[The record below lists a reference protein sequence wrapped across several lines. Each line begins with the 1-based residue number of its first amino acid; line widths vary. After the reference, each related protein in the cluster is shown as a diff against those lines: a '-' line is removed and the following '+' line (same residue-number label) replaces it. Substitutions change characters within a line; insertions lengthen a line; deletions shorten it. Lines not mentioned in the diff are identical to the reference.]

1 MSTSIDTGLRLGEI
15 GAPIAVLDGAA
26 RVIAATPTATAL
38 ITRFQL
44 ATALPASLPVELSRE
59 LASVPVGVPIIWRPR
74 TELDAVLGCT
84 RYDLGETGG
93 LLLMREITEQQR
105 ALSQR
110 LQRQRLEATGH
121 LAGLMAHDLRTP
133 LSSIVYNVDLLYTR
147 AAELSPDS
155 TRALL
160 HETQLAADLMR
171 RTIAGLLDFVR
182 LGPPVTATPSLRET
196 FDRVSSLLHPMFRAG
211 GHELRTELHDERV
224 RLRGNPLT
232 IEQIFVDLLIH
243 TTDLATGPLQMV
255 VTSSPVPETWSGARP
270 WRSSDDMV
278 LVRLSCAT
286 AMASEAVADPTRG
299 AQAAAANLELAI
311 AREAAH
317 ALGGH
322 LAVDATRDGCAITVV
337 LPTARGEEGT
347 S

>member
-1 MSTSIDTGLRLGEI
+1 LTATIDTGLQLGEI
-15 GAPIAVLDGAA
+15 GAPMAVLDRDAHIVATTPAA
-26 RVIAATPTATAL
+26 AAL
-38 ITRFQL
+38 IARFQL
-44 ATALPASLPVELSRE
+44 ATTLPASLPIELSRE
-59 LASVPVGVPIIWRPR
+59 LASVPSGVPVVWRPR
-74 TELDAVLGCT
+74 APVDAVLGFT
-84 RYDLGETGG
+84 RYDLGARGG

-105 ALSQR
+105 ALAQR

-147 AAELSPDS
+147 AGELSAES

-196 FDRVSSLLHPMFRAG
+196 FDRVSSLLHPMLRAG
-211 GHELRTELHDERV
+211 GHELRADLHDEHLRV
-224 RLRGNPLT
+224 RGNPLT
-232 IEQIFVDLLIH
+232 IEQIFVDLLILA
-243 TTDLATGPLQMV
+243 TDAATGPLRLV
-255 VTSSPVPETWSGARP
+255 LTSAAVPAATAGARP
-270 WRSSDDMV
+270 WRSADDMV
-278 LVRLSCAT
+278 LVRLTCEPPRSGAAEVGSGGHPAT
-286 AMASEAVADPTRG
+286 
-299 AQAAAANLELAI
+299 ANLELTI

-322 LAVDATRDGCAITVV
+322 LTVRGGPAGCDADVV
-337 LPTARGEEGT
+337 LPIARGEELT